1 MSENSRQITLSYHHK
16 DDKNYVKILR
26 DLTSEKKI
34 SKNEKIGKI
43 QKIF

>member
-26 DLTSEKKI
+26 DLKWKKI